1 MKSVRSTV
9 ILSLSLL
16 VLGACAT
23 KSTGPLVSDLLSAD
37 YPVTYINDGAGDE
50 SVLNTLHYEDGKN
63 KKCRD
68 TLNRMVDLKEQAI
81 PLLIAHLDDMSPT
94 TAKYQQND
102 KLPVPF
108 GFVCLDLLLQ
118 VTDSPAIIHD
128 CKHEGMGA
136 CVHPPYYFM
145 PDGSAKQAATVKEMY
160 QPSTRQP
167 LKSIGRRFIKRVRS
181 SSSIRDGGSN
191 APDNQWHRTG

>member
-1 MKSVRSTV
+1 MKNLLNSA
-9 ILSLSLL
+9 ILLLSLCA
-16 VLGACAT
+16 LGACAT
-23 KSTGPLVSDLLSAD
+23 KSTGPLVSDLLSSN

-94 TAKYQQND
+94 TARYQQND

-108 GFVCLDLLLQ
+108 GFVCLDVLLQ
-118 VTDSPAIIHD
+118 ITDSPAIIHD
-128 CKHEGMGA
+128 CAHEGMGA

-145 PDGSAKQAATVKEMY
+145 PDVSAKQAATVKEHWQALY
-160 QPSTRQP
+160 QKGEIRYVYPQWW
-167 LKSIGRRFIKRVRS
+167 KQRS
-181 SSSIRDGGSN
+181 
-191 APDNQWHRTG
+191 